1 MSKELEYKLVKT
13 KHGQAGYVSI
23 GSGQPLIMLVGYSG
37 NLLHWNSELVYRL
50 AEKFTVYL
58 PDNRR
63 VGLSES
69 SNDLSM
75 EGLAQDV
82 VDFIEALELN
92 KSLLCGWSM
101 GGIIAQALAYERADL
116 ISGMVL
122 IVSQPD
128 YSYTMGGLHTLV
140 RNLRENPGREN
151 REKLTELFFS
161 ELPSIEF
168 RKYLAKSILHIAGYV
183 YPYNEHAQKL
193 QDQSVKNW
201 LQQAE
206 RLDTLDLPVLITTA
220 RNDMVTKPEA
230 SWYLHTKLKNSK
242 LISYPT
248 GGHFFM
254 HRYALEL
261 ADEIIDYTLR
271 L

>member
-13 KHGQAGYVSI
+13 KHGQTGYVSL
-23 GSGQPLIMLVGYSG
+23 GNGQPLVMLVGYSG
-37 NLLHWNSELVYRL
+37 NLLHWNSELIYRL

-69 SNDLSM
+69 NNDLSM

-82 VDFIEALELN
+82 VDFIEALRLN
-92 KSLLCGWSM
+92 KPLLCGWSM

-122 IVSQPD
+122 IACQPD
-128 YSYTMGGLHTLV
+128 YSYTLGGLHTLV
-140 RNLRENPGREN
+140 RNLREHPGRVN
-151 REKLTELFFS
+151 REKLIELFFS

-183 YPYNEHAQKL
+183 YPYNEHAQEL
-193 QDQSVKNW
+193 QDHAVKNW

-206 RLDTLDLPVLITTA
+206 QLERLSLPVLITTA

-230 SWYLHTKLKNSK
+230 SWYLHAKLTNSK

-254 HRYALEL
+254 HGYAVEL
-261 ADEIIDYTLR
+261 ADEIINYTLR
-271 L
+271 F